1 MRSERDKPTTP
12 CALVD
17 TKPSDA
23 IWSLALQLDISFL
36 PIFSHSHSCW
46 LIGAII
52 LEVRSIVTMESVE
65 RRDCHSV
72 YRNGL
77 AVSEG
82 TTVLLVATR
91 TVQKKPT
98 KTDVTRNT
106 GSQIIIGGARSCRRC
121 PRLRTEKQA
130 NQRVRSLYYK
140 GTVYHQGASSYQG
153 VVGALVGAG
162 TLEGHGR
169 KQTGS
174 CRAV

>member
-1 MRSERDKPTTP
+1 M
-12 CALVD
+12 
-17 TKPSDA
+17 
-23 IWSLALQLDISFL
+23 

-153 VVGALVGAG
+153 VVGALLGAG